1 MVLLFSA
8 ASGTISYLILIFRVL
23 WIQYIK
29 EHLPWSLCCGKRNR
43 QQTGGRGGANE
54 RQPLITKEDSSPLH
68 PFNDKQSST
77 GTNEADNKQ
86 SSTSTKLEADEGYRF
101 LLFLV
106 INILLVFGM
115 IAVLLCGLYVNNQQP
130 VPIEKTPEK
139 KTHLFDK
146 LQITTVSLYCY
157 TLLCTISSCFIFS
170 KVMYGIQNK
179 CDNLFTSQNN
189 GTLAE
194 RIDEDKHFVKKA
206 IATQGPFEL
215 WFFIHWVMYIITS
228 FLSIS
233 FLFEAIYEKIQGS
246 LPHRQAGI
254 NFSALELIF
263 LALFAFS
270 NSFFFLYPC
279 IRAAGVTESRKI
291 LIRDVSNSVDN
302 ANAEH
307 RAFVSYLK
315 EQKFGFRLN
324 ILCAHVTFS
333 LNIAYI
339 SIFIGLLGVLIKVGS
354 SI

>member
-8 ASGTISYLILIFRVL
+8 ASGTISYLILIYRVL

-43 QQTGGRGGANE
+43 QQANE
-54 RQPLITKEDSSPLH
+54 EARPLLIREEDSSPLH
-68 PFNDKQSST
+68 PFNNDKQSS
-77 GTNEADNKQ
+77 A
-86 SSTSTKLEADEGYRF
+86 STRLEADEGFRF
-101 LLFLV
+101 LLFLL
-106 INILLVFGM
+106 INVFLVLGM
-115 IAVLLCGLYVNNQQP
+115 IVVFLCGLYVNNQQP
-130 VPIEKTPEK
+130 VTIEKTPG
-139 KTHLFDK
+139 KTRLFDK

-179 CDNLFTSQNN
+179 CDNLFKSQNN

-194 RIDEDKHFVKKA
+194 RIIEDKRFVKKA

-302 ANAEH
+302 ANTEH

>member
-29 EHLPWSLCCGKRNR
+29 EHLPWSLCCGGK
-43 QQTGGRGGANE
+43 GANE
-54 RQPLITKEDSSPLH
+54 GETQPLIPKEDSSPFH
-68 PFNDKQSST
+68 PFDNDKPPST
-77 GTNEADNKQ
+77 STNEADNKPF
-86 SSTSTKLEADEGYRF
+86 TSTKLEADEGFRF
-101 LLFLV
+101 LLFLLINVFLV
-106 INILLVFGM
+106 IGM
-115 IAVLLCGLYVNNQQP
+115 IAVFLCGLYVHNQQP
-130 VPIEKTPEK
+130 VTIEKTPG
-139 KTHLFDK
+139 KTRLFDK
-146 LQITTVSLYCY
+146 LQISTVSLYCY

-179 CDNLFTSQNN
+179 CDNLFTDDN
-189 GTLAE
+189 GTLE
-194 RIDEDKHFVKKA
+194 DRIVEDKSFVKKA

-228 FLSIS
+228 FLSLS
-233 FLFEAIYEKIQGS
+233 LLLEAINEKIQGS

-302 ANAEH
+302 ANEEH

>member
-29 EHLPWSLCCGKRNR
+29 DHLPWSLCCGKRNR
-43 QQTGGRGGANE
+43 QQVGGRGGANDGE
-54 RQPLITKEDSSPLH
+54 RQPLIPEEDSSPLH
-68 PFNDKQSST
+68 PFNNDKPP
-77 GTNEADNKQ
+77 
-86 SSTSTKLEADEGYRF
+86 STSTKLEADEGYRF
-101 LLFLV
+101 LLFLL
-106 INILLVFGM
+106 INIFLVFGM
-115 IAVLLCGLYVNNQQP
+115 IAVFLCGLYVNNQQP
-130 VPIEKTPEK
+130 VTIEKTPG

-179 CDNLFTSQNN
+179 CDNLFTSEDK

-291 LIRDVSNSVDN
+291 LIRDVSNSVNN
-302 ANAEH
+302 ANHEH

>member
-1 MVLLFSA
+1 M
-8 ASGTISYLILIFRVL
+8 
-23 WIQYIK
+23 
-29 EHLPWSLCCGKRNR
+29 PWSLCCGGKGANEGETQPLIPEEDQD

-77 GTNEADNKQ
+77 GTNKADNKQ
-86 SSTSTKLEADEGYRF
+86 SSTGTNEADNKLLSTSTKLEADEGYRF
-101 LLFLV
+101 LLFLL
-106 INILLVFGM
+106 INVFLVLGM
-115 IAVLLCGLYVNNQQP
+115 IIVFLCGLYVNNQQP
-130 VPIEKTPEK
+130 VTIEKTPG
-139 KTHLFDK
+139 KTRLFDK

-179 CDNLFTSQNN
+179 CDNLFTSDDKDK
-189 GTLAE
+189 GTLKE
-194 RIDEDKHFVKKA
+194 RINEDKRFVKKA

-228 FLSIS
+228 FLSLS
-233 FLFEAIYEKIQGS
+233 LLFEAIYEKIQGS

-291 LIRDVSNSVDN
+291 LIRDVSNSVNN
-302 ANAEH
+302 ANDKH

>member
-8 ASGTISYLILIFRVL
+8 TSGTISYLILIFRVL

-43 QQTGGRGGANE
+43 QQADE
-54 RQPLITKEDSSPLH
+54 EAQSLLITEEDSSPLH
-68 PFNDKQSST
+68 PFNDKPSST
-77 GTNEADNKQ
+77 GTNEANNKQ
-86 SSTSTKLEADEGYRF
+86 SSTSTKLEADEGFRF
-101 LLFLV
+101 LLFLL
-106 INILLVFGM
+106 INILLVIGM
-115 IAVLLCGLYVNNQQP
+115 IAVFLCGLYANNQQP
-130 VPIEKTPEK
+130 VPIEKTPG
-139 KTHLFDK
+139 KTRLFDK
-146 LQITTVSLYCY
+146 LQISTVSLYCY

-194 RIDEDKHFVKKA
+194 RIIEDKRFVKKA

-302 ANAEH
+302 ANHEH

-333 LNIAYI
+333 LSIAYI